1 MAMHFGQP
9 SHHMVKGEGISM
21 PDLNC
26 TDLFDLDTVVQAL
39 AKQLSN
45 QYHVNLAIEHKPK
58 SDCDLHK
65 IIKKTAP

>member
-1 MAMHFGQP
+1 
-9 SHHMVKGEGISM
+9 M